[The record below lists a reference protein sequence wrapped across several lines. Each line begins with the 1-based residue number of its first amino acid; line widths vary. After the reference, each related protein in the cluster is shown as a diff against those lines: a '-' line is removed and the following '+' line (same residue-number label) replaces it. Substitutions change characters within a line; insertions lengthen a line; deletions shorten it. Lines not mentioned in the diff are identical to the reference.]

1 MLSRNLLLPETE
13 RKIALAFYE
22 SWQSVCACVHVPVC
36 VKSVS
41 AGDIGKCRGLKEQQR
56 SHAGSLTLCGTESKP
71 GWLSWDV

>member
-1 MLSRNLLLPETE
+1 M
-13 RKIALAFYE
+13 
-22 SWQSVCACVHVPVC
+22 CARVHVPVC

-56 SHAGSLTLCGTESKP
+56 SHGGSLTLCGTESKP